1 MDFESIDWIVCQN
14 FENKDYFVYL
24 VWRLPACTRYRKF
37 ECVSLDLNSVG
48 IIFICVIEVKFSP
61 HARGLSSSG
70 FYMARQT
77 R

>member
-24 VWRLPACTRYRKF
+24 IWRLPACTRYRKF

-48 IIFICVIEVKFSP
+48 IILHLRREIFSSRPRLVIVRIFHGK
-61 HARGLSSSG
+61 AN
-70 FYMARQT
+70 
-77 R
+77 